1 MSFSTSSTGTKTLSM
16 FSVCTR
22 VNVYPADLR
31 KKPSK
36 KEKQKERKTK
46 KGGGGR
52 GEQLVKRRFLR
63 ATSLRGPET
72 E

>member
-1 MSFSTSSTGTKTLSM
+1 MSFSTPSTGTKTLSM

-31 KKPSK
+31 KKTSK

-46 KGGGGR
+46 KKGGQGG
-52 GEQLVKRRFLR
+52 
-63 ATSLRGPET
+63 AACET
-72 E
+72 PFPAGDISTWT